1 MKFDRS
7 PAMIVLRVLSA
18 LELISLVVILT
29 NRFTIHLPVVTSTG
43 GPLHGLFYVST
54 ILLVLFLPLP
64 RASKWLAVVPGVGG
78 VLALWRARRHTPA
91 PTADLAPTPTQE
103 LTDDQRTQAI
113 VVAEHVTAVLSGETR
128 IGPLDFAVPRGMI
141 TGLIGPNGAGKTTA
155 LRLLCGLVAPSSG
168 GILTADGPSGAAVRM
183 GVLIDSPGLLP
194 SLNARDNLLV
204 LTRLAG
210 WEPAAAD
217 QALERVEMTAAAHR
231 TVGTFSLGM
240 KQRIGLAAALLADPD
255 IVILDEP
262 TNGLDPRGKADLRVF
277 LRKLSAEGKTVILAT
292 HALDEVEE
300 LCDRLIAMDRGRVIF
315 QGTPAQMR
323 QAIPETI
330 LCRAAEPSE
339 RNAAAAAFVDAGYA
353 VALDRDAIRVI
364 ADTGHG
370 AVLNRLAQ
378 KAGVT
383 LTEITAERPT
393 LEQAFLHLTSPR
405 VTADVRDD
413 PPSEKDDV
421 EVLA

>member
-1 MKFDRS
+1 MKLNRS
-7 PAMIVLRVLSA
+7 PAMVVLRVLSA
-18 LELISLVVILT
+18 LELISLAVILT
-29 NRFTIHLPVVTSTG
+29 NRFTVHLPVVTSTG

-54 ILLVLFLPLP
+54 ILLALFLPLP
-64 RASKWLAVVPGVGG
+64 RASKWLAAVPGVGG

-91 PTADLAPTPTQE
+91 PADEPPSALD
-103 LTDDQRTQAI
+103 LTDEQRRQAI
-113 VVAEHVTAVLSGETR
+113 VIADRVTATLSSDTR
-128 IGPLDFAVPRGMI
+128 IGPLSFAVPRGTI
-141 TGLIGPNGAGKTTA
+141 TGLVGPNGAGKTTA
-155 LRLLCGLVAPSSG
+155 LRLMCALVAPSSG
-168 GILTADGPSGAAVRM
+168 SILTADDPSGAAARM

-194 SLNARDNLLV
+194 SLTARDNLLV

-210 WEPAAAD
+210 WEPAVAD
-217 QALERVEMTAAAHR
+217 QALERVEMTSAGHR
-231 TVGTFSLGM
+231 SVGTFSLGM

-277 LRKLSAEGKTVILAT
+277 LRELSAEGKTVILAT

-300 LCDRLIAMDRGRVIF
+300 LCDHLIAMDRGRVIF

-323 QAIPETI
+323 RMIPETI
-330 LCRAAEPSE
+330 LCRAAGPSE
-339 RNAAAAAFVDAGYA
+339 RDAAAAAFVDAGYA
-353 VALDRDAIRVI
+353 VALDRDAIRVT

-378 KAGVT
+378 KAGTT

-393 LEQAFLHLTSPR
+393 LEQAFLHLTSTR
-405 VTADVRDD
+405 ATSDAHARAGNEEEDL
-413 PPSEKDDV
+413 
-421 EVLA
+421 EVPA